1 MQEGCRRVAGGLL
14 EECHEWH
21 GVALPARQKE
31 VGVDLVGAR
40 VRVRVRIR
48 VRVRVRVRVSVRA
61 RGGLGLGC

>member
-31 VGVDLVGAR
+31 VGVDLVWAR

>member
-1 MQEGCRRVAGGLL
+1 MQEVAGGLL

-21 GVALPARQKE
+21 GVALPARQEE
-31 VGVDLVGAR
+31 VGVDLVWAR